1 MQASRSRGRIV
12 LSLLTVWAL
21 AMVVPDLYRLVR
33 PLGSFGLY
41 VNGDALITDVKGP
54 FPDQAARP
62 GWQAGVRRGDRLD
75 VAQMRCMRVDTLRCA
90 SALATLGAL
99 QLVGD
104 GRRADLAIAAT
115 ADKPA
120 RHIEIVAGTRPF
132 TWWVALVLPLDQIA
146 AILVVLAAAWLV
158 WTRPGRMT
166 WGFFLYVIWFNPG
179 QAYEYYALLQY
190 RPAALLTQNLA
201 GGVAQGTGFAGFL
214 LFAIRAPQD
223 KISPRWRPLEKTLPA
238 VAILLAVL
246 LALSN
251 ANVFGYATELVTR
264 AGILSGFVVAT
275 CALAILIARRSEL
288 PPPDYQRLRWVIW
301 GCLLGLPSLS
311 LADLAQQTTL
321 LADFWG
327 NAAPPEEAWDLLRL
341 INGVLCLFVF
351 EAVRRPL

>member
-1 MQASRSRGRIV
+1 MQASRTRGRIV

-54 FPDQAARP
+54 FPDETASPA
-62 GWQAGVRRGDRLD
+62 WQAGLRRGDRLD
-75 VAQMRCMRVDTLRCA
+75 LAQMRCMPVDTLRCA

-166 WGFFLYVIWFNPG
+166 WRLFLYVIWFNPG
-179 QAYEYYALLQY
+179 HAYEYYALLQY
-190 RPAALLTQNLA
+190 WPAALLAQTLVGA
-201 GGVAQGTGFAGFL
+201 MAQGAGFAGFL
-214 LFAIRAPQD
+214 LFAVRAPQAN
-223 KISPRWRPLEKTLPA
+223 ISPPCRPLNTPFPPA
-238 VAILLAVL
+238 
-246 LALSN
+246 
-251 ANVFGYATELVTR
+251 T
-264 AGILSGFVVAT
+264 
-275 CALAILIARRSEL
+275 
-288 PPPDYQRLRWVIW
+288 
-301 GCLLGLPSLS
+301 
-311 LADLAQQTTL
+311 
-321 LADFWG
+321 
-327 NAAPPEEAWDLLRL
+327 
-341 INGVLCLFVF
+341 
-351 EAVRRPL
+351 